1 MADKSDQKSSRRAV
15 GRPRKYQMPE
25 PIDDSAENIARAV
38 LATRPKKREEWDHLR
53 ETPDPEV
60 TD

>member
-1 MADKSDQKSSRRAV
+1 MTQSDQKSSRPPV

-25 PIDDSAENIARAV
+25 PIDDSPENIARAV
-38 LATRPKKREEWDHLR
+38 LATPPKKREEWDHLKDS
-53 ETPDPEV
+53 PDPEV